1 MQNSVFVTFPCRANE
16 CHSGWW
22 TDERSEA
29 SIGDRHIKAE
39 LTTFSSGAVP
49 VSTLPK
55 CTFDTNKPQTGP
67 FPPGGFEQFKKFDSQ
82 SRGFSFFS
90 FFLILSSAADHLFGR
105 WRQTT
110 PMSDCRVEACC
121 APKTT
126 KGIRNPKRSETRTE
140 GGRWSE
146 LFVFFLLRVAR
157 VWLFFFFLPV

>member
-16 CHSGWW
+16 CRSGWW

-67 FPPGGFEQFKKFDSQ
+67 FPPGGFERFKKFDSQ
-82 SRGFSFFS
+82 SRGFFFFPS
-90 FFLILSSAADHLFGR
+90 SWFCRVPLIICLGDDDK
-105 WRQTT
+105 QPT
-110 PMSDCRVEACC
+110 MSDCRVEACC

-146 LFVFFLLRVAR
+146 PFVFLLRVAR
-157 VWLFFFFLPV
+157 VWLFFFLPV